1 VNHWQRIEASISG
14 TPSDRIPISL
24 WRHYPIDD
32 QDPGKLARHMVE
44 WQRQWDFD
52 LVKFMPSG
60 TYGVED
66 WGAVSAFEGAKNGAR
81 VINRNG
87 LNRPEEWASLAPLDV
102 RKGSYGAQNE
112 ALRIAAPELGAVPI
126 LQTIFSPL
134 TNARKLAGEA
144 AFAHMRTHPA
154 AFERGLRTITDVTI
168 EFSLAALEAGAH
180 GVFLATQCATYR
192 SCTRAEYERFGRKYD
207 LEILAALKGKA
218 KLNML
223 HVHGEDVM
231 FDLLAEYPVEMI
243 NWHDR
248 MTAPTLAG
256 ARKHF
261 TRSLVGGIDENGAMM
276 SGTAAAIHAE
286 VRNAIEQV
294 NGRGLVIGPG
304 CVLPIAATDSSVRAV
319 IDGAA

>member
-1 VNHWQRIEASISG
+1 MNHWQRIEASITG
-14 TPSDRIPISL
+14 AATDRIPVSL

-44 WQRQWDFD
+44 WQRRWDFD

-66 WGAVSAFEGAKNGAR
+66 WGAESAFEGAKNGAR
-81 VINRNG
+81 VINRAG
-87 LNRPEEWASLAPLDV
+87 VNRAEDWSTLAKLDV
-102 RKGSYGAQNE
+102 RKGVYGAQND
-112 ALRIAAPELGAVPI
+112 ALRMAAPELGAVPI

-144 AFAHMRTHPA
+144 AFAHMRTHPE

-180 GVFLATQCATYR
+180 GLFLATQHATYR
-192 SCTRAEYERFGRKYD
+192 SCTLAEYERFGRKYD
-207 LEILAALKGKA
+207 LEVLAALKGKA

-231 FDLLAEYPVEMI
+231 FDLLAKYPVEMI

-248 MTAPTLAG
+248 VTPPTLAG
-256 ARKHF
+256 ARKRF
-261 TRSLVGGIDENGAMM
+261 ARSLVGGVNENGAMV
-276 SGTAAAIHAE
+276 TATPEAVRME
-286 VRNAIEQV
+286 VRDAIEQV
-294 NGRGLVIGPG
+294 SGRGVVIGPG
-304 CVLPIAATDSSVRAV
+304 CVVPIAALDTHIAAV
-319 IDGAA
+319 IEGAR